1 MAVPAAISRAFTA
14 YLEAMDEARK
24 GRRRIDGLLGL
35 GGGAGSE
42 RCQDDFVSQLNAA
55 VADFAAEGPSSAEA
69 AEALRFV
76 LSQAHEHR
84 KSKEAY
90 WMLLAS
96 HTLALPLIDLLEP
109 ADARAVL
116 EYYEA
121 EYPKRE
127 RLPAQ
132 KTAIKRLAERANS

>member
-96 HTLALPLIDLLEP
+96 HTPGPP
-109 ADARAVL
+109 AHRPARA
-116 EYYEA
+116 
-121 EYPKRE
+121 RGT
-127 RLPAQ
+127 PAPCSNTTRPNTQ
-132 KTAIKRLAERANS
+132 SASAFPRRRPP